1 MIWEG
6 YAWPVEPAALE
17 AGNSLDM
24 ALKPQP
30 ITPRTPPAA
39 AGGRDVLEQDRA
51 RPSGFGTY
59 VALLPGEKI
68 GVVVLANRGF
78 PNPVRATA
86 TVDLI
91 EALLAA
97 E

>member
-6 YAWPVEPAALE
+6 YAWPVDPAALE

-39 AGGRDVLEQDRA
+39 PEGAMFWNKTGST
-51 RPSGFGTY
+51 SGFGTY
-59 VALLPGEKI
+59 VALLPSEKI
-68 GVVVLANRGF
+68 GVVVLANRGY

-86 TVDLI
+86 TVELI